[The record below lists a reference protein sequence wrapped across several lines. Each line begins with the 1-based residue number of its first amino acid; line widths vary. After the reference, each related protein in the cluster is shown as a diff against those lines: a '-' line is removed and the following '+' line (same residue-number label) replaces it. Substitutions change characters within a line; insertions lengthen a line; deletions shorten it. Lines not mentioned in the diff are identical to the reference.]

1 MIELAP
7 LLQAP
12 YWSHG
17 ERQLICTA
25 RHDETRDGDIVTA
38 TTFTF
43 QTAPQASR
51 FHYQPG
57 QFLLLNVTID
67 GQPYSRAYSLCSAP
81 TRPHQLTITV
91 KRVAGGRVSNYLLD
105 TLQPGMT
112 LAALPPQGQFHL
124 SAQLPAA
131 LLLLSAGS
139 GVTPMM
145 AITRTLR
152 DLGLNTQIHFVY
164 SARHAGDLIFRDE
177 LLALAAQDENFHLT
191 LLLEAMPNESV
202 PNESVPDEN
211 IPGESEPDEAMPL
224 AGSRL
229 VAGRL
234 QAELLAELT
243 AGLADYQ
250 IYLCGPSGYID
261 AVHGL
266 LADPRYAG
274 VALYEERF
282 TAAASTPIS
291 EAASSEATSAE
302 FALSVPAF
310 GSDSTIAAH
319 ETLLDALER
328 EGLPIIGACRAGVCG
343 SCKCKVEAGSVESS
357 STLALTPE
365 QVAEGYVLACSS
377 KATSDL
383 QLTLG

>member
-1 MIELAP
+1 MTELAP

-25 RHDETRDGDIVTA
+25 RHDETRDGDTVTA

-51 FHYQPG
+51 FHYLPG
-57 QFLLLNVTID
+57 QFLLINVPIA
-67 GQPYSRAYSLCSAP
+67 GQTHSRAYSLCSAP
-81 TRPHQLTITV
+81 TRPHALAITV
-91 KRVAGGRVSNYLLD
+91 KRVDGGRVSNYLLD

-124 SAQLPAA
+124 PAKLPSA

-145 AITRTLR
+145 SITRTLR

-177 LLALAAQDENFHLT
+177 LLALAATDPHFHLT
-191 LLLEAMPNESV
+191 LLLESL
-202 PNESVPDEN
+202 PDEP
-211 IPGESEPDEAMPL
+211 IPP
-224 AGSRL
+224 GSGRL

-234 QAELLAELT
+234 QAGLLAEIS

-261 AVHGL
+261 AVHSL

-274 VALYEERF
+274 VPLYEERF
-282 TAAASTPIS
+282 SAAAPTSN
-291 EAASSEATSAE
+291 AAATAPNAE
-302 FALSVPAF
+302 QADANFALRVPAF
-310 GSDSTIAAH
+310 SDRPYRVFIQLDRTSNDLVNRVKRSVDWTKSDCN
-319 ETLLDALER
+319 LLRPCAVCAGKRYAGGRRNRVAGVDDVALEH
-328 EGLPIIGACRAGVCG
+328 V
-343 SCKCKVEAGSVESS
+343 
-357 STLALTPE
+357 AL
-365 QVAEGYVLACSS
+365 G
-377 KATSDL
+377 DL
-383 QLTLG
+383 LC